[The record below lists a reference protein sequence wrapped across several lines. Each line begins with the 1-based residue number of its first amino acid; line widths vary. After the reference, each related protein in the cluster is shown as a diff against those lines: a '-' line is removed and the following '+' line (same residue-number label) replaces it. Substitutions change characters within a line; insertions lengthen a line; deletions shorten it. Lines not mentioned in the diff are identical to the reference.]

1 MVATVKHNKRTS
13 TTKRNTAS
21 QNMRSGKFYF
31 LCSIV
36 VILIVFFSYILYQLK
51 AIKVPKNT
59 TDKQSQIVS
68 KPKYKQI
75 ENSYNYTEILE
86 SKEIDSGS
94 GVKITRNYEAEKIAK
109 ENAYRKELEEKKKAK
124 QKAEQEKI
132 ALAEERKR
140 QAFEKKL
147 QTDQQRLVSAKESN
161 TLKQNKIEAYQK
173 KPTNV
178 ADKYINCSSDNYRTI
193 KEAESQKAKLAFSGK
208 ESKVVYKQ
216 MGGGVVYSVNIGPYN
231 TLNEAV
237 SARNELLNSKLGK
250 NCSIQ

>member
-109 ENAYRKELEEKKKAK
+109 SGFLEGPLILPLFILEEL
-124 QKAEQEKI
+124 QHI
-132 ALAEERKR
+132 ADSSDSLKR
-140 QAFEKKL
+140 NRGRRGLEVMNGI
-147 QTDQQRLVSAKESN
+147 QRLNNIKVIIVE
-161 TLKQNKIEAYQK
+161 NKYEE
-173 KPTNV
+173 V
-178 ADKYINCSSDNYRTI
+178 
-193 KEAESQKAKLAFSGK
+193 EE
-208 ESKVVYKQ
+208 V
-216 MGGGVVYSVNIGPYN
+216 
-231 TLNEAV
+231 
-237 SARNELLNSKLGK
+237 
-250 NCSIQ
+250 